1 MPSLTTGAQQK
12 LLYYSYPGNVRE
24 LRSMI
29 ELAVVMSENNVID
42 ENEIVL
48 ETGLNLSNLLGEE
61 ITMKEYE
68 QRVIEY
74 FLKKY
79 DNNVLLVAQ
88 KLDIGKS
95 TIYRMLREK
104 QQS

>member
-1 MPSLTTGAQQK
+1 
-12 LLYYSYPGNVRE
+12 
-24 LRSMI
+24 MI